1 MSEEAKQVAPLA
13 VQRDVTIA
21 NAKQIGEPAVAATS
35 RAGGNERH
43 SEPLAPQLRSIR
55 VGGARQRAPE
65 RAGVAFS
72 ICPEQQRM
80 RCRKNVAWRV
90 G

>member
-43 SEPLAPQLRSIR
+43 SEPLAPQLRSIG
-55 VGGARQRAPE
+55 VGEHVSGEPF
-65 RAGVAFS
+65 V
-72 ICPEQQRM
+72 
-80 RCRKNVAWRV
+80 WR
-90 G
+90 GIFDLP